1 MARVLDDHTTP
12 MPLHTFLDPPDEE
25 EDLELQRMDSHRHFE
40 PLDYDTKPILAEE
53 SVSPDSP
60 NPNNPAAGASKDISS
75 AKLVPLTIA
84 LCLAAFCLA
93 LVSLFF
99 FFLELLDEDVL
110 VVGAMWCGAAH
121 IRLFIPSFAPSRTP
135 GPDSAVLL
143 TSISI
148 LGRHYPSY
156 CDSENYKRV

>member
-99 FFLELLDEDVL
+99 LN
-110 VVGAMWCGAAH
+110 A
-121 IRLFIPSFAPSRTP
+121 
-135 GPDSAVLL
+135 
-143 TSISI
+143 
-148 LGRHYPSY
+148 
-156 CDSENYKRV
+156 